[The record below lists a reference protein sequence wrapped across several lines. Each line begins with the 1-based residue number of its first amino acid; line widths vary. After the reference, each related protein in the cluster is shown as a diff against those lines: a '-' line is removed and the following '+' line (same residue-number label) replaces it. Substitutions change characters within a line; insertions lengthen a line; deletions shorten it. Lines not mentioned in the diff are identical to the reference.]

1 MNEYTVCHNCAVV
14 LENADTSHIP
24 SADLD
29 SVTSAV
35 EDMGRVVCSDIE
47 SGLSFECDC
56 CHASTVGSA
65 YIYERI

>member
-1 MNEYTVCHNCAVV
+1 MHEYSVCHNCAVV

-29 SVTSAV
+29 TVTSAV
-35 EDMGRVVCSDIE
+35 EDMGRVVCTDIE

-56 CHASTVGSA
+56 CHAPTAGSA